1 MRETSQGVYF
11 GNLFGF
17 PIFAHRTLLALAPT
31 LGFLVVVAGS
41 TGDLVDRILVLIFL
55 LASVLA
61 HELAHAFAARASGV
75 PVRHIALTWFGG
87 YAEFWARPARHW
99 QEIAIA
105 LAGPL
110 ANLAIGA
117 GALLLVALL
126 FPHAEQSWMEGG
138 YLIIPYARQT
148 SLLED
153 ALRTLGWVN
162 VTLGLFNLLP
172 GLPLDGG
179 HVLRSALSTVLTSRS
194 AHAIAAFAGLLVG
207 LAAVA
212 YAVRVEKLWT
222 LLIGVFLMAS
232 AWNERGRA

>member
-17 PIFAHRTLLALAPT
+17 PLFAHRTLLAVAPMLA
-31 LGFLVVVAGS
+31 FLVFAAGS
-41 TGDLVDRILVLIFL
+41 SGDLIDRILVLVFL
-55 LASVLA
+55 LVSVLA

-87 YAEFWARPARHW
+87 YAEFLMRPTRRW
-99 QEIAIA
+99 QEILIA

-110 ANLAIGA
+110 ANLAIG
-117 GALLLVALL
+117 GGTLLLVSVL
-126 FPHAEQSWMEGG
+126 FQDTAQSWRDG
-138 YLIIPYARQT
+138 PYIVIAASDQT
-148 SLLED
+148 IAER

-162 VTLGLFNLLP
+162 VSLGMFNLLP

-179 HVLRSALSTVLTSRS
+179 HVLRSALNTLLSSRR
-194 AHAIAAFAGLLVG
+194 AHAVAAFAGLFIG
-207 LAAVA
+207 LGTVA
-212 YAVRVEKLWT
+212 YAVRVESVWM

-232 AWNERGRA
+232 AWSERGRA

>member
-1 MRETSQGVYF
+1 LRETSQGVYF

-17 PIFAHRTLLALAPT
+17 PLFAHRSLLALAPT

-41 TGDLVDRILVLIFL
+41 SGDLVDRILVLVFL
-55 LASVLA
+55 LGSVLV

-87 YAEFWARPARHW
+87 YAEFYVRPARHW
-99 QEIAIA
+99 QEVIIA

-117 GALLLVALL
+117 GTLLLASTS
-126 FPHAEQSWMEGG
+126 FQDTTQSWREGSD
-138 YLIIPYARQT
+138 IVIAVR
-148 SLLED
+148 D
-153 ALRTLGWVN
+153 ANVIERAVWMLGWLN
-162 VTLGLFNLLP
+162 VSLGLFNQLP

-179 HVLRSALSTVLTSRS
+179 HVLRSVLSGVISSRL
-194 AHAIAAFAGLLVG
+194 AHAIAAFAGLLIG
-207 LAAVA
+207 LAVVA
-212 YAVRVEKLWT
+212 YAVRVETLWT

-232 AWNERGRA
+232 AWNERGRV